1 MTFLTILWVTE
12 ILSSFGLVIE
22 VKTGKEIPVSSR
34 LEFLEK
40 FLVNNLVKPVEN
52 KSKNLQS
59 FLEVSLVQ
67 KEVLLSHKLQDHA
80 YEY

>member
-1 MTFLTILWVTE
+1 MLWITE

-22 VKTGKEIPVSSR
+22 AKTGKEIPVSSR

-40 FLVNNLVKPVEN
+40 FLAYNLVKPVEN